1 MLSKLSN
8 PKISQ
13 MSIKFPFVFFLL
25 SLVIIG
31 CGEDIEFKFNA
42 PQKINI
48 NENLTL
54 SVKETNGKE
63 LDSIHFFL
71 DGKRITA
78 ENNESISI
86 AKEVL
91 GVHTLTSSIFY
102 DGISKKL
109 NNRIYFL
116 ADQKPSIYTYKL
128 INSFPHDSKAFTQGL
143 EYHNGFMYEGT
154 GQRGESSIRKTDLK
168 TGKVLQIKELDE
180 KYFGEGITIM
190 NSKLFQLTWQ
200 SKIGFIYDL
209 ETFEKVGSFSYE
221 KSKEGWGFTNDGKEL
236 IKSDGTERI
245 WFLDPKTQKEKRFI
259 EAYTNTRKAESL
271 NEIEYIDGKIYANI
285 WQKNTI
291 IIINAT
297 NGTIEGVVNLNS
309 LRNKVSKPDPN
320 TSYVLNGIAYD
331 PIGKRLFVTGK
342 NWDKIF
348 EIELVKK

>member
-48 NENLTL
+48 NKNLTL

-78 ENNESISI
+78 ENNASISI
-86 AKEVL
+86 GKEVL
-91 GVHTLTSSIFY
+91 GVHTLTASIFY

-128 INSFPHDSKAFTQGL
+128 INSYPHDSKAFTQGL

-200 SKIGFIYDL
+200 SKIGLIYDL
-209 ETFEKVGSFSYE
+209 ETFEKVGSFNYE

-245 WFLDPKTQKEKRFI
+245 WFLDPETQKEKRYI

-331 PIGKRLFVTGK
+331 RIGKRLFVTGK